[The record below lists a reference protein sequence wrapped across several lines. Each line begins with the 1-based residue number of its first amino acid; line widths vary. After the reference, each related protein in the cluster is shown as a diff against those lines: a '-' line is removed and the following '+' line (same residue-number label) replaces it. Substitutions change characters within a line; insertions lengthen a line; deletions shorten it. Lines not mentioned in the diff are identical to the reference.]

1 MAIDGAGSNTPPRIG
16 GRDAPEADRS
26 DGAVRDPREIFRRI
40 RELASAE
47 GSGDVP
53 SVERLREIQSRLESE
68 FYHSPEIAEKV
79 ARAILARG
87 DL

>member
-16 GRDAPEADRS
+16 GRDAPEAER
-26 DGAVRDPREIFRRI
+26 GVRDPREIFRRI

-47 GSGDVP
+47 GSEDVP